1 MRRLLRSRR
10 GTVAFAAVIAA
21 IPLIGVVGLGA
32 EAGSWYVTK
41 QHAQNAAD
49 AAAYSGALRLACT
62 LGAAGGTPCADTQ
75 PYDYRG
81 KQFAAQNAF
90 CNAGDTAYPGT
101 RCVTPSAGTSQTVTI
116 ATATSAAGPWTN
128 PAGASFV
135 RATVN
140 QTQPT
145 YLAAVLGMSTV
156 TIGAQAIAQVQ
167 QVAQPCVLALTGSIS
182 FQGSPN
188 INAGCGL
195 ASNSTAKNALDFTGG
210 GMTLTS
216 TPLYAAG
223 GCTGS
228 TTFCGKALTNSPPI
242 TNPFAALDAITMPTL
257 SNCTGS
263 VFTAYSAATKC
274 KNNNFSISGN
284 ASKSPPALTGGVYFI
299 WGTLSLHGGA
309 TISGTALFIL
319 LPGASIDTAGGS
331 AITITGNAS
340 VSSSQVPT
348 EFSSYTTPSCTASN
362 TCLFNNLA
370 IYDQSNVGITM
381 KGNSNVTFN
390 GDMYLPNAQVTFQGN
405 PTVSACGQLVA
416 KAVAFNGNAT
426 FDNSGCKNNFHTGT
440 PQTQVVALV
449 K

>member
-1 MRRLLRSRR
+1 M
-10 GTVAFAAVIAA
+10 AFATVIAA
-21 IPLIGVVGLGA
+21 VPLIAAVGLGA

-62 LGAAGGTPCADTQ
+62 LGAAGGTPCTDAQ
-75 PYDYRG
+75 SVDYRG
-81 KQFAAQNAF
+81 KEFAAQNAF
-90 CNAGDTAYPGT
+90 CKSGDATAYPGS
-101 RCVTPSAGTSQTVTI
+101 RCVALSTGTTQAVSIDIGTFAAGTWTTSAG
-116 ATATSAAGPWTN
+116 G
-128 PAGASFV
+128 SFV
-135 RATVN
+135 RATVS

-145 YLAAVLGMSTV
+145 YLAAVLGSLSTL

-188 INAGCGL
+188 INAGCGM
-195 ASNSTAKNALDFTGG
+195 ASNSTASNALDFTGG
-210 GMTLTS
+210 GMTITG

-228 TTFCGKALTNSPPI
+228 STFCGTALTYAPPI
-242 TNPFAALDAITMPTL
+242 TNPFAALDAVTMPTL
-257 SNCTGS
+257 SNCTGGAL
-263 VFTAYSAATKC
+263 TAYSAATPC
-274 KNNNFSISGN
+274 KNNNFSVSGN
-284 ASKSPPALTGGVYFI
+284 SSKSPPALTGGVYFI
-299 WGTLSLHGGA
+299 SGTLSLHGGA
-309 TISGTALFIL
+309 TITGTALFIL

-331 AITITGNAS
+331 AITITANAS
-340 VSSSQVPT
+340 VSSSQVPSA
-348 EFSSYTTPSCTASN
+348 FSSYTAPSCTASN
-362 TCLFNNLA
+362 ACLFNNLA
-370 IYDQSNVGITM
+370 IYDQSNVGVTM

-405 PTVSACGQLVA
+405 PTVTACGQLVA
-416 KAVAFNGNAT
+416 QSIAFNGNAT

-449 K
+449 Q

>member
-1 MRRLLRSRR
+1 MTQRRSRK
-10 GTVAFAAVIAA
+10 T
-21 IPLIGVVGLGA
+21 
-32 EAGSWYVTK
+32 
-41 QHAQNAAD
+41 
-49 AAAYSGALRLACT
+49 
-62 LGAAGGTPCADTQ
+62 
-75 PYDYRG
+75 
-81 KQFAAQNAF
+81 
-90 CNAGDTAYPGT
+90 
-101 RCVTPSAGTSQTVTI
+101 CVTLPTGTSQTVAIDTGTF
-116 ATATSAAGPWTN
+116 AAGKWTTSASG
-128 PAGASFV
+128 SFV
-135 RATVN
+135 RATVS

-145 YLAAVLGMSTV
+145 YLVKVLGLSTL

-195 ASNSTAKNALDFTGG
+195 ASNSTEANALDFTGG
-210 GMTLTS
+210 GMTFTG

-228 TTFCGKALTNSPPI
+228 STFCGTALTYAPPI
-242 TNPFAALDAITMPTL
+242 TNPFAALDAITVPTL
-257 SNCTGS
+257 TNCPGS
-263 VFTAYSAATKC
+263 TFTAYSATAKC
-274 KNNNFSISGN
+274 TNNNFSINGN

-299 WGTLSLHGGA
+299 SGTLSLHGGA

-331 AITITGNAS
+331 AITITANAS
-340 VSSSQVPT
+340 VSSSQVPSA
-348 EFSSYTTPSCTASN
+348 FSSYTAPTCIASN

-370 IYDQSNVGITM
+370 IYDQSNAGITM
-381 KGNSNVTFN
+381 KGSSNVTFN
-390 GDMYLPNAQVTFQGN
+390 GDMYLPNAKVTFQGN
-405 PTVSACGQLVA
+405 PTVTACGQLVA

-449 K
+449 Q

>member
-1 MRRLLRSRR
+1 LRRFLRSRR
-10 GTVAFAAVIAA
+10 GTLAFAAVIAA
-21 IPLIGVVGLGA
+21 IPLIAAVGLGA

-62 LGAAGGTPCADTQ
+62 LGAAGGTPCTDAQ
-75 PYDYRG
+75 SVDYRG
-81 KQFAAQNAF
+81 KEFAAQNAF
-90 CNAGDTAYPGT
+90 CNAGDTGYPGS
-101 RCVTPSAGTSQTVTI
+101 RCVTLSAGTTQTVAI

-135 RATVN
+135 RATVS

-145 YLAAVLGMSTV
+145 YLVAVLGSLSNV
-156 TIGAQAIAQVQ
+156 SIGAQAVAQVQ

-188 INAGCGL
+188 INAGCGM
-195 ASNSTAKNALDFTGG
+195 ASNSTASNALDFTGG

-228 TTFCGKALTNSPPI
+228 ATFCGKALTNAAPI
-242 TNPFAALDAITMPTL
+242 TNPFAALDAITMPPLPT
-257 SNCTGS
+257 NCGA
-263 VFTAYSAATKC
+263 FTAYSAAAPC
-274 KNNNFSISGN
+274 KINNFSISGN
-284 ASKSPPALTGGVYFI
+284 ASKSPAPLTGGVYFI
-299 WGTLSLHGGA
+299 SGTLSLHGGA
-309 TISGTALFIL
+309 SITGTALFIL

-340 VSSSQVPT
+340 VSASQVPAA
-348 EFSSYTTPSCTASN
+348 FSSYTSPSCTASN

-405 PTVSACGQLVA
+405 PTVTACGQLVA